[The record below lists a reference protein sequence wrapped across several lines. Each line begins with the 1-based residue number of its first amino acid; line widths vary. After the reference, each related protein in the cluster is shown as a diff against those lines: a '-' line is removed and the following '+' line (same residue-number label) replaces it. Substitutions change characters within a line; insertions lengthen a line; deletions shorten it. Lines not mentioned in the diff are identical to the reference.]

1 MAGESMNE
9 KSTRTAIIMIGGV
22 YSSAEG
28 GTMTECDGTAAFIAN
43 VTQPISYGGILP

>member
-9 KSTRTAIIMIGGV
+9 KSTRTAIIMIGV